1 MQAWRKGAAE
11 MEPAKSRMTVSCLG
25 EGSHPATVT
34 TEACKKHKFT
44 APPSGSTSRACKTM
58 EGLQLAASRPAA
70 RWKKLLSPSQRCKPA
85 PGDPSR
91 LWVSPIYD
99 IPHGKQSL
107 QLSRRW
113 RSHRMHLANARCLT
127 SPRAKGLQSS
137 LSEALFPL
145 EINSSSPYTHGGG
158 LLFA

>member
-1 MQAWRKGAAE
+1 
-11 MEPAKSRMTVSCLG
+11 
-25 EGSHPATVT
+25 
-34 TEACKKHKFT
+34 
-44 APPSGSTSRACKTM
+44 M
-58 EGLQLAASRPAA
+58 EGLQLAASCPAA
-70 RWKKLLSPSQRCKPA
+70 WWKKLLSPSQRCKPA
-85 PGDPSR
+85 PGDPSW

-113 RSHRMHLANARCLT
+113 RRSRCLT

-145 EINSSSPYTHGGG
+145 EINSSSSYMHGGG
-158 LLFA
+158 LLFPKQDLWVMKGAGEAAGTSPASAGSRQAQHRAHIYKSSGPTWPFSSRI

>member
-1 MQAWRKGAAE
+1 
-11 MEPAKSRMTVSCLG
+11 
-25 EGSHPATVT
+25 
-34 TEACKKHKFT
+34 
-44 APPSGSTSRACKTM
+44 M
-58 EGLQLAASRPAA
+58 EGLQLAASCPAA

-85 PGDPSR
+85 PGDPSW

-107 QLSRRW
+107 QMIRRW
-113 RSHRMHLANARCLT
+113 RRSRCLT

-145 EINSSSPYTHGGG
+145 EINSSSSYMHGGG
-158 LLFA
+158 LLFPKQDLWVMKGAGEAAGTSPASAGSRQAQHRAHIYKSSGPTWPFSSRI

>member
-1 MQAWRKGAAE
+1 
-11 MEPAKSRMTVSCLG
+11 
-25 EGSHPATVT
+25 
-34 TEACKKHKFT
+34 
-44 APPSGSTSRACKTM
+44 M
-58 EGLQLAASRPAA
+58 EGLQLAASCPAA

-85 PGDPSR
+85 PGDPSW

-107 QLSRRW
+107 QMIRRW
-113 RSHRMHLANARCLT
+113 RRSRCLT

-145 EINSSSPYTHGGG
+145 EINSSSSYTHGGG
-158 LLFA
+158 LLFPKQDLWVMKGAGEAAGTSPASAGSRQAQHRAHIYKSSGPTWPFSSRI

>member
-11 MEPAKSRMTVSCLG
+11 MEPAKSRMTASCLG

-145 EINSSSPYTHGGG
+145 EVNSSSSYTHGGG

>member
-1 MQAWRKGAAE
+1 
-11 MEPAKSRMTVSCLG
+11 
-25 EGSHPATVT
+25 
-34 TEACKKHKFT
+34 
-44 APPSGSTSRACKTM
+44 M

-70 RWKKLLSPSQRCKPA
+70 WWKKLLSPSQRCKPA
-85 PGDPSR
+85 PGDPSW

-113 RSHRMHLANARCLT
+113 RRSRCLT

-145 EINSSSPYTHGGG
+145 EINSSSSYMHGGG
-158 LLFA
+158 LLFPKQDLWVMKGAGEAAGTSPASAGSRQAQHRAHIYKSSGPTWPFSSRI

>member
-11 MEPAKSRMTVSCLG
+11 MEPAKSRMTASCLG

-58 EGLQLAASRPAA
+58 EGLQLAASHPAA
-70 RWKKLLSPSQRCKPA
+70 RWKKLLSPSQQCKPA
-85 PGDPSR
+85 PGDPSW

-113 RSHRMHLANARCLT
+113 RRSRCLT

-145 EINSSSPYTHGGG
+145 EINSSSSYTHGGG